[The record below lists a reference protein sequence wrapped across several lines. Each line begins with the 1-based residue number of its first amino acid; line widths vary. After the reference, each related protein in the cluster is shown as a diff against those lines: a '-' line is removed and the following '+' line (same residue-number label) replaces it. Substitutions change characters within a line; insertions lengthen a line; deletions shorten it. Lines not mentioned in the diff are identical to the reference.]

1 MALFLQNCLA
11 FPVIILSGLLLI
23 ILFYWI
29 CAAFGL
35 LDIDILNMD
44 VDSFDATS
52 RAGWLT
58 KLGLTGIP
66 VTIIITLMTLIGWPL
81 SYFSEHLMLRFIET
95 DVLRYLL
102 GTATLFIVGFI
113 ALLLTTI
120 LLRPLQP
127 TLSRLNR
134 SNSVDNLIGKVAE
147 VRSPI
152 VTEQRGE
159 ALMNHNGANLI
170 LQVRV
175 PESDGIVRGDR
186 VVLISYDAT
195 TNSYSRIIL
204 IWHNIWI
211 QIARDKVRW
220 VTV

>member
-11 FPVIILSGLLLI
+11 FPVILFSGLLLI

-35 LDIDILNMD
+35 LDIDILNID

-52 RAGWLT
+52 LAGWLT

-66 VTIIITLMTLIGWPL
+66 ITIIITLITLIGWPL
-81 SYFSEHLMLRFIET
+81 SYFSEHLMLRFIES

-102 GTATLFIVGFI
+102 GIATLFIVGFI
-113 ALLLTTI
+113 ALFLTAT

-127 TLSRLNR
+127 KLSRLNR
-134 SNSVDNLIGKVAE
+134 SNSVDNLIGKAAE

-159 ALMNHNGANLI
+159 ALMNHNGASLI
-170 LQVRV
+170 LQIRA
-175 PESDGIVRGDR
+175 PESDGIIRGDR

-195 TNSYSRIIL
+195 TNSYAVVSEDEFRL
-204 IWHNIWI
+204 
-211 QIARDKVRW
+211 
-220 VTV
+220 

>member
-11 FPVIILSGLLLI
+11 FPVVIFSGLLFI
-23 ILFYWI
+23 VLFYWI

-35 LDIDILNMD
+35 LDIDFLSVD
-44 VDSFDATS
+44 VDSLDAS
-52 RAGWLT
+52 SLAGWLT

-66 VTIIITLMTLIGWPL
+66 VTVIITLITLIGWPL
-81 SYFSEHLMLRFIET
+81 SYFSMHLMLRFIET

-102 GTATLFIVGFI
+102 GTATFFIVSFI
-113 ALLLTTI
+113 ALLLTAM

-127 TLSRLNR
+127 KLSRLNR

-159 ALMNHNGANLI
+159 ALMDNHGASLI
-170 LQVRV
+170 LQVRA
-175 PESDGIVRGDR
+175 PESDGITRGDR
-186 VVLISYDAT
+186 VVLISYDAAT
-195 TNSYSRIIL
+195 HSY
-204 IWHNIWI
+204 
-211 QIARDKVRW
+211 
-220 VTV
+220 TVVSEDEFKL

>member
-52 RAGWLT
+52 LAGWLT

-204 IWHNIWI
+204 I
-211 QIARDKVRW
+211 
-220 VTV
+220 